1 VRHDVTGFLRQAGA
15 LELHGDVR
23 DVKILLELGANRP
36 LDFFAFIHMHVRNA
50 RVARERHHIRAN
62 RPNMN
67 VVDFLDAFDAQ
78 DGMRHGLEL
87 NPFRQTLQQDVA
99 GLLQTP
105 VRIEQL
111 RADRAGQW
119 LVLIRRDNVEH
130 LILIGGPTDVV
141 VEMNIVRATPVA
153 PLARTVRPDEVGS
166 EAPLAPGTEPGA
178 EIGRS
183 EPKMPRVERTD
194 PQYVEMAKKLEAA
207 MTKPAETEAP
217 TPKVEPRP
225 AAAAAPVEPR
235 LTAPAP
241 VAPVQ
246 PEPRL
251 AAPEPIAAPRAPER
265 IEPRPVAPQPA
276 PAPEVAAQ
284 PKGSDPFVSLEEE
297 MASLLR
303 PGARP
308 Q

>member
-1 VRHDVTGFLRQAGA
+1 MVETLGPNGKYILTILLVLALVGLVAWLLRQFSAARRA
-15 LELHGDVR
+15 LSGSARNRQPRLA
-23 DVKILLELGANRP
+23 LLDHINV
-36 LDFFAFIHMHVRNA
+36 DA
-50 RVARERHHIRAN
+50 RRK
-62 RPNMN
+62 
-67 VVDFLDAFDAQ
+67 
-78 DGMRHGLEL
+78 
-87 NPFRQTLQQDVA
+87 
-99 GLLQTP
+99 
-105 VRIEQL
+105 
-111 RADRAGQW
+111 

-284 PKGSDPFVSLEEE
+284 TKGSDPFVSLEEE